1 MEKDTVIID
10 YLLGRLPESE
20 RLAFEQQL
28 DADLPLKQ
36 EADGLQKIWYD
47 VQQQEVE
54 PDAGMD
60 TSFYALLDREKEN
73 QALEKARQQPLKVL
87 PRRRSYWPYAAVLAA
102 FGLMFWLGRL
112 TVTPT
117 VRTLTVEKTVMQ
129 PLTTPPSEEVAQIE
143 KPKTGQPKET
153 SLTKVQQEVATLR
166 KELKV
171 TQELVVLGLLRK
183 ESAAERLKGLQYA
196 SHLPELKPEVLR
208 SLVRTLRQDE
218 NINVRLAAIETLRAY
233 GQNPKVRE
241 AFLARLETAS
251 EIPEQLSVMETLVGL
266 RIQEA
271 LPQLKHLTED
281 ETVDPLIRQK
291 AQQSIQ
297 LLTI

>member
-10 YLLGRLPESE
+10 YLLGRLSESE

-36 EADGLQKIWYD
+36 EADGLQKIWSN

-73 QALEKARQQPLKVL
+73 QAIEKARQQPLKAL

-117 VRTLTVEKTVMQ
+117 VRTLTVEKKVMQ
-129 PLTTPPSEEVAQIE
+129 PLAMPPSEEVAQVE
-143 KPKTGQPKET
+143 TPKAAETKET

-251 EIPEQLSVMETLVGL
+251 EVPEQLSVIETLVGL

>member
-1 MEKDTVIID
+1 MIID
-10 YLLGRLPESE
+10 YLLGRLSESE

-36 EADGLQKIWYD
+36 EADGLQKIWHN

-73 QALEKARQQPLKVL
+73 QAIEKARQQPLKAL

-129 PLTTPPSEEVAQIE
+129 PLSVPPSEEVAQVDT
-143 KPKTGQPKET
+143 PKSEEPKET

-251 EIPEQLSVMETLVGL
+251 EIPEQLSVMETMVSL
-266 RIQEA
+266 RMQEA

>member
-1 MEKDTVIID
+1 MIID

-54 PDAGMD
+54 PDPGMD

-73 QALEKARQQPLKVL
+73 QALEKARQQPLKAL

-117 VRTLTVEKTVMQ
+117 VRTLTVEKKVMQ
-129 PLTTPPSEEVAQIE
+129 PLAMPPSEEVAQVE
-143 KPKTGQPKET
+143 TPKTAETKET

-266 RIQEA
+266 RMQEA

>member
-1 MEKDTVIID
+1 MIID

-36 EADGLQKIWYD
+36 EADGLQKIWSN

-73 QALEKARQQPLKVL
+73 QAIEKARQQPLKAL
-87 PRRRSYWPYAAVLAA
+87 PRRPSYWPYAAVLAA

-117 VRTLTVEKTVMQ
+117 VRTLTVEKKVMQ
-129 PLTTPPSEEVAQIE
+129 PLAMPPSEAVAQVE
-143 KPKTGQPKET
+143 TPKAAEIKET

-251 EIPEQLSVMETLVGL
+251 EVPEQLSVIETLVGL

>member
-1 MEKDTVIID
+1 MIID

-73 QALEKARQQPLKVL
+73 QAIEKARQQPLKAL

-117 VRTLTVEKTVMQ
+117 VRTLTVEKKVMQ
-129 PLTTPPSEEVAQIE
+129 PLAMPPSEEVAQVE
-143 KPKTGQPKET
+143 TPKAAETKET

-251 EIPEQLSVMETLVGL
+251 EVPEQLSVMETLVGL

>member
-54 PDAGMD
+54 PDPGMD

-73 QALEKARQQPLKVL
+73 QALEKARQQPLKAL

-117 VRTLTVEKTVMQ
+117 VRTLTVEKKVMQ
-129 PLTTPPSEEVAQIE
+129 PLAMPPSEEVAQVE
-143 KPKTGQPKET
+143 TPKTAETKET

-266 RIQEA
+266 RMQEA